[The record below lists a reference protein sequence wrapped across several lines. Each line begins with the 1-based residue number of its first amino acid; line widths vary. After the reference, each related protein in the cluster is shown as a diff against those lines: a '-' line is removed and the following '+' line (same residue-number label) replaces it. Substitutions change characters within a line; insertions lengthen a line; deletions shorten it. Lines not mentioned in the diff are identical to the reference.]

1 MAGATGLKS
10 ATSGV
15 TGLGITY
22 FCMAADS
29 QMLRKQQR
37 VPSGCDAL
45 LWAVCTD
52 FVRILHGTLVTM
64 MMTNRSPKLCRE
76 I

>member
-1 MAGATGLKS
+1 
-10 ATSGV
+10 
-15 TGLGITY
+15 
-22 FCMAADS
+22 MAADS